1 MKKTRLSVF
10 RLSATGITGST
21 ARIFVGA
28 RQRKNF
34 GIPETVITEF
44 EDLYAA
50 LEVKALNILR
60 QAEDALAQTS

>member
-1 MKKTRLSVF
+1 MQGN
-10 RLSATGITGST
+10 A
-21 ARIFVGA
+21 
-28 RQRKNF
+28 KNF